1 MKPNS
6 QTFFW
11 LPPSHSTW
19 VFREHSCGN
28 STSFLIDPWNFHV
41 LQYPWKFYVCS
52 TPVTCLAWIFFQ
64 NTPVLLVCI
73 HIVLGSHLKQV
84 TTVLF
89 SLSRAGSHIFKT
101 ANIGMLTFLLLF
113 SRQEIHKK
121 STKNEGFQC
130 ALTQVVLVKN
140 SWNKK

>member
-1 MKPNS
+1 MSFSWTILWKFHFFFNWPLEFPRS
-6 QTFFW
+6 SIPLEIPCLLHPCHLFGLDFFW
-11 LPPSHSTW
+11 
-19 VFREHSCGN
+19 N
-28 STSFLIDPWNFHV
+28 S
-41 LQYPWKFYVCS
+41 
-52 TPVTCLAWIFFQ
+52 
-64 NTPVLLVCI
+64 PVLLVCI

-84 TTVLF
+84 TTILF

-140 SWNKK
+140 SWNKKQIQI